1 MDTLADRAWY
11 AYHCLPVDHDGKL
24 PSLRQLEIAYG
35 LSTAMLSKV
44 MHGKRTNHETDTIPK
59 FAEALRCSVQFL
71 LTGEGRTPILPP
83 GRTVPARPGGCRV
96 YGDVPGWAEA
106 VAAAKARRVQLIPPE
121 AYRAGADLEIFR
133 TVPRMTPDLAT
144 WLSGVA
150 WETATGPQQTR
161 YSTMEARTASAG
173 QAVRARTL
181 RRPAV
186 K

>member
-1 MDTLADRAWY
+1 MDTLADRAWF

-59 FAEALRCSVQFL
+59 FAEALRCTVQFL
-71 LTGEGRTPILPP
+71 ISGEGRAPVLPA
-83 GRTVPARPGGCRV
+83 GRSVPARPGGRRV
-96 YGDVPGWAEA
+96 YGDVPGWDEA
-106 VAAAKARRVQLIPPE
+106 VTAAKARRGQLIPPE

-133 TVPRMTPDLAT
+133 NVPRMTPTLAT

-150 WETATGPQQTR
+150 WETSTPAQQTR
-161 YSTMEARTASAG
+161 YSTAEARTASAG
-173 QAVRARTL
+173 QAQRASPL